1 MCMLG
6 SCTKKLFNGGVL
18 DKENSL
24 SFAFNTDG
32 IPLFKS
38 SKVSMWPVYLMINE
52 LPIAERKLRENVLF
66 HGIWISAKKPIMWS
80 FLKPLYEELPILEDG
95 VQMTDHT
102 GQSFICK
109 AVLLTCTCDLPARCL
124 GSNSVQFNGKHSCWF
139 CMQEGESCQSGKGHC
154 HIFPF
159 QEEDP
164 KGPACTM
171 HDLKSDV
178 DRAMLE
184 VRPSIR
190 RSQFFFTSWNLF
202 LELTNW
208 LIAAALKIMFSQCLF
223 RFPSCKKS
231 LETLSWSKKMRP

>member
-32 IPLFKS
+32 VPLFKS

-80 FLKPLYEELPILEDG
+80 FLKPLYEELSILEDG

-164 KGPACTM
+164 KGPARTM

-184 VRPSIR
+184 VRPSIH

-208 LIAAALKIMFSQCLF
+208 LIAAENNVLPM
-223 RFPSCKKS
+223 S
-231 LETLSWSKKMRP
+231 LSLS